1 MGICFDPNVN
11 EVERNCIIIFDFVCV
26 CVYIYIYILFFYSHV
41 DVQEKN
47 THQGLKACGGR
58 HFG

>member
-11 EVERNCIIIFDFVCV
+11 EVERNCIIIYI
-26 CVYIYIYILFFYSHV
+26 YIYIYILFFIYSHV